1 MHVFLK
7 FPSITLSVGVI
18 VNIIKPILSRSVFLI
33 CYYVCDLKLEYEG
46 NQTIPN

>member
-1 MHVFLK
+1 MFFKVSLHN
-7 FPSITLSVGVI
+7 TVGVI

-33 CYYVCDLKLEYEG
+33 CYEE